1 VSQIEDLRARIIRE
15 ERDAN
20 LRPDGIASPV
30 EIHRRRLQMC
40 LLAVVVASGLVL
52 TSLVG
57 DLWSEVADDGW
68 IDTGVARIA
77 LVVFGA
83 WVAFYVYEKDR
94 HLRRLSELG
103 RDLARLDGEL
113 ALGMLSSALV
123 AEAAEAVHASLDLDR
138 TARQV
143 VAQGAGLVDAQ
154 AAWLR
159 LADGDGGLHDVYL
172 GHADGD
178 DRGSEPGHDAYAL
191 AAGHRSPLLL
201 ADDHGSLLFAPLRD
215 DAGVLGVLA
224 LRARGG
230 RTFSHSERRIVGRFA
245 AAAAVALEHSRRY
258 EAAVFLLDQSM
269 DLSA

>member
-1 VSQIEDLRARIIRE
+1 MSQIEELRAQIVRE

-20 LRPDGIASPV
+20 LPPDGIASPV

-52 TSLVG
+52 TTLVG
-57 DLWSEVADDGW
+57 DLWSEVRDYSW
-68 IDTGVARIA
+68 IDTGIARIA

-94 HLRRLSELG
+94 HLQRLSQLG
-103 RDLARLDGEL
+103 RDMARLDGEL

-123 AEAAEAVHASLDLDR
+123 AEAAEAVHASLDLDG

-154 AAWLR
+154 GAWLR
-159 LADGDGGLHDVYL
+159 LSDGEGALRDVYVYDADGGP
-172 GHADGD
+172 
-178 DRGSEPGHDAYAL
+178 EPGDDAYAF
-191 AAGHRSPLLL
+191 AAARPSPLVLT
-201 ADDHGSLLFAPLRD
+201 DDHGALLLVPLRD
-215 DAGVLGVLA
+215 DSGVLGVLA
-224 LRARGG
+224 LRAREG
-230 RTFSHSERRIVGRFA
+230 RDFSDAERRVLGRFA
-245 AAAAVALEHSRRY
+245 TAATVALEHSRRY
-258 EAAVFLLDQSM
+258 EAAVFLLDESM